1 MILLLS
7 DDSQINTQTSA
18 SHCTKCSHL
27 ASTSLTTHKVT
38 LFSHTHTHK
47 TTRQKRTTGTQI
59 IIARAPL
66 SIADSVRQNQWS
78 CSPLARMRLSC
89 LSLSQYIPHHPL
101 TPIRSLLCVQ
111 IAPLKCQKNAASSSL
126 LFCLSVCLFFTQ
138 SFFSSWDHPPRC
150 SLLPL
155 VRVLVVLSYLGDAA
169 PAAAS
174 SSSSC
179 ASPQASAAASAAI
192 TPLPLHASP
201 TPASRTRSSST
212 RKQAAQIAA
221 ALTQIRPR

>member
-1 MILLLS
+1 MFTS
-7 DDSQINTQTSA
+7 REYVADYTQR
-18 SHCTKCSHL
+18 SHS
-27 ASTSLTTHKVT
+27 SR
-38 LFSHTHTHK
+38 THTHK

-111 IAPLKCQKNAASSSL
+111 IAPPPSNAKKRRFVFPPV
-126 LFCLSVCLFFTQ
+126 FCLSVSSLPNPSPPHGTTLQ
-138 SFFSSWDHPPRC
+138 DAPSFLSC
-150 SLLPL
+150 
-155 VRVLVVLSYLGDAA
+155 VLVVLSYLGDAA
-169 PAAAS
+169 PAAASS

-201 TPASRTRSSST
+201 TPASRTRSSTT